1 MIIKVEGNYVIH
13 NCISVR
19 EHLYIGRTIL
29 HDFHHIDWCDYCK
42 PYCQSIVSFISC
54 VRYRCRQP
62 KYSDIKITTTY
73 HKLTLKRNAITS
85 LAYRFLEIL
94 TINTKSFDT
103 FISSLGSYHIDS
115 ALVYGMLL
123 RYRSSLHLFMEVNE
137 KVLFVGKIKLVL
149 S

>member
-1 MIIKVEGNYVIH
+1 M
-13 NCISVR
+13 
-19 EHLYIGRTIL
+19 
-29 HDFHHIDWCDYCK
+29 
-42 PYCQSIVSFISC
+42 
-54 VRYRCRQP
+54 
-62 KYSDIKITTTY
+62 TTY

-115 ALVYGMLL
+115 ALVYGLLL